1 MTDLP
6 NQPKVIA
13 SSLRD
18 IYASILGDTRERKIP
33 PTFVVLGGELIL
45 ADLAQGRGNPF
56 EMNNQDDEQDE
67 QKKLPPILCWLG
79 AGGVPA
85 GQSSI
90 SSAI

>member
-18 IYASILGDTRERKIP
+18 IYAYFLGDTWGRKIP
-33 PTFVVLGGELIL
+33 LTFVVLGGELIL
-45 ADLAQGRGNPF
+45 ADLAQGRSNSLD
-56 EMNNQDDEQDE
+56 MNNQDDEQ
-67 QKKLPPILCWLG
+67 KKQPPILCWLG

-90 SSAI
+90 SGAI

>member
-6 NQPKVIA
+6 SQPKVIA

-18 IYASILGDTRERKIP
+18 IYAYILGDTWGRKIP

-45 ADLAQGRGNPF
+45 TDLAQGRGNPL
-56 EMNNQDDEQDE
+56 EMNNQDDEQDA
-67 QKKLPPILCWLG
+67 QKKPPILFWLG

-90 SSAI
+90 SGAI